1 MVIFRKEA
9 TVAELI
15 LSHFR
20 VISLLFKELRL
31 FNKGELKCLKWTD
44 SPIFFKNL
52 RRKNCIVDN
61 LLITQK
67 SFQQAKNRQNF
78 PKSELFAHEF
88 FKE

>member
-9 TVAELI
+9 TVAELN

-44 SPIFFKNL
+44 SPKIFQKPALKNL
-52 RRKNCIVDN
+52 HC
-61 LLITQK
+61 
-67 SFQQAKNRQNF
+67 
-78 PKSELFAHEF
+78 
-88 FKE
+88 